1 MGKTVKEMKE
11 LQNKLSAALAS
22 ADKEHEDALQRREEA
37 NNATEVAA
45 QEAEN
50 ADAKAA
56 ASQQH
61 ADELEVAL
69 KRAQLQAAG
78 ADKRAEEYSGDA
90 ATSKTALEDAQK
102 SGILPI
108 IQQRSSVLDVQHVLS
123 MLAKCY

>member
-45 QEAEN
+45 QEAED

-69 KRAQLQAAG
+69 T
-78 ADKRAEEYSGDA
+78 
-90 ATSKTALEDAQK
+90 TSKTALEDAQK

-108 IQQRSSVLDVQHVLS
+108 SQQRSSVLDVQHVLS